1 LEKSPLNI
9 VWLKR
14 DLRTQDHVP
23 LQLAEQAGI
32 PYLIIFIF
40 EPEMM
45 AYADTSLR
53 HLQFQYHSILQ
64 MNSRLEAYNMFVNF
78 FHAEATEVFAYLNE
92 KYAIQTIFSYQET
105 GINLTFAR
113 DLALQK
119 QFKEQT
125 ITWKEEPKDGIMRGL
140 KNRAGWDKHWFETMY
155 SPLIFNTFTV
165 KTNPLA
171 LENPFTL
178 ASDFEEKLRSYPA
191 EYQPAGELYAYK
203 YLSSFL
209 ATRGKN
215 YSRHISKP
223 TESRLSCARISPYL
237 AWGNLSVKQ
246 AFLLM
251 NLEAKTSAFKKPIA
265 NAITRLHW
273 RDHFSQKFEM
283 QCSYETR
290 CLNASYETIA
300 WVNEPEKINAWKEGK
315 TGLPLVDACMRCV
328 AATGWINFR
337 MRAMVVSYLCHHL
350 FQDWRVGVY
359 HLAQQFLD
367 YEPGIHYPQFQ
378 MQAGTTGIN
387 TVRIYNPIK
396 QSQEHDPEGIFIR
409 KWVPELRQIPTAY
422 IHTPWTM
429 PPLEAEMADFNYGV
443 DYPRPQI
450 DLENDIKKNRE
461 AIWAFKK
468 SKAVK
473 DLNADIVSKHTRP
486 SKPIK
491 AK

>member
-1 LEKSPLNI
+1 LQKTPINI

-14 DLRTQDHVP
+14 DLRTQDHLP
-23 LQLAEQAGI
+23 LFLAEKAEI
-32 PYLIIFIF
+32 PFLIIFIF

-45 AYADTSLR
+45 AYPDTSLR

-64 MNSRLEAYNMFVNF
+64 MNERLAGFNMTVEIFEAN
-78 FHAEATEVFAYLNE
+78 AKSVFESLTKVFE
-92 KYAIQTIFSYQET
+92 IQNVFSYQET
-105 GINLTFAR
+105 GINLTYQR
-113 DLALQK
+113 DLALQAI
-119 QFKEQT
+119 FKKANV
-125 ITWKEEPKDGIMRGL
+125 TWQEVPKDGIIRGL
-140 KNRAGWDKHWFETMY
+140 RNRKDWDKRWFETMY
-155 SPLIFNTFTV
+155 SPLIFNSFA
-165 KTNPLA
+165 KKESKISF
-171 LENPFTL
+171 ENPYPITGIL
-178 ASDFEEKLRSYPA
+178 LDKLLPYPTA
-191 EYQPAGELYAYK
+191 YQPAGELFAYK
-203 YLSSFL
+203 YLSGFL
-209 ATRGKN
+209 TSRGKN

-223 TESRLSCARISPYL
+223 SESRLSCARISPYL

-246 AFLLM
+246 AFLVM
-251 NLEAKTSAFKKPIA
+251 NLEAKTSVFKKAID
-265 NAITRLHW
+265 NCITRLHW

-300 WVNEPEKINAWKEGK
+300 WVNEPEKINAWKMGK

-409 KWVPELRQIPTAY
+409 KWVPELSQVPTAY

-429 PPLEAEMADFNYGV
+429 PALEAEMAGFNYGV
-443 DYPRPQI
+443 DYPAPQI

-473 DLNADIVSKHTRP
+473 DLNADIITKHTRP
-486 SKPIK
+486 AKPIK
-491 AK
+491 SK